1 MAIGNGDITI
11 DGSAPPLIVA
21 RHSRSAATSLGL
33 ERLSRTGGG
42 FVFEVQS
49 SSVSLLLRFCVPKI
63 RKPKLE
69 L

>member
-1 MAIGNGDITI
+1 MAIGNRAITI

-21 RHSRSAATSLGL
+21 RHSPSAATSLGL

-42 FVFEVQS
+42 SVVEVQS
-49 SSVSLLLRFCVPKI
+49 SNFSLLLRFCVPKI